1 MMIPG
6 HTLSTGTAATTER
19 HGHTLAD
26 FPALHIAADSS
37 DLTGK
42 FMPGNMRQ
50 MHIGVMAHPAVPVA
64 AAQTG
69 RLDGDDDAV
78 N

>member
-1 MMIPG
+1 MKSSNGGPNGGNGAGEFMAG
-6 HTLSTGTAATTER
+6 HVGECGDVRVVSL
-19 HGHTLAD
+19 
-26 FPALHIAADSS
+26 
-37 DLTGK
+37 
-42 FMPGNMRQ
+42 
-50 MHIGVMAHPAVPVA
+50 PAVPVA